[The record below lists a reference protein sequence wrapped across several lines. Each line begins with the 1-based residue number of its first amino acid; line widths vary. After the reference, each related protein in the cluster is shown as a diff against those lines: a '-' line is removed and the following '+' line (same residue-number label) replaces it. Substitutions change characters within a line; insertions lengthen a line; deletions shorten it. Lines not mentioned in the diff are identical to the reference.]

1 MIFNTLLF
9 QKDASG
15 VVVITINRPD
25 SYNSFTEEMAS
36 EFRKAWEIVRE
47 DDDIRSVVLNASQNS
62 PAFSAGVDIKYSWPQ
77 PDNVWKANDPGTF
90 LGPKSNRVW
99 KPIVCA
105 VHGMACGGAFYWI
118 NECDIVICSPE
129 AEFFDPHVTYGLT
142 AAVEPIG
149 LSYKIPLHEVLR
161 MALLGNDERIGAETA
176 LRISLVTEIVE
187 KSNLHSRAIELAES
201 IASKP
206 AASMQGT
213 IKAIWESLDVGREAG
228 LQRALAYTQ
237 LGNGRGTTE
246 LKNNGGAKPTP
257 YITR

>member
-1 MIFNTLLF
+1 MKFNTLIF
-9 QKDASG
+9 QKYPTG
-15 VVVITINRPD
+15 VVVITINRPE
-25 SYNSFTEEMAS
+25 SYNSFTEEMAL

-47 DDDIRSVVLNASQNS
+47 DDDIRAVVLNASLS
-62 PAFSAGVDIKYSWPQ
+62 CPAFSAGVDIKYSWPQ
-77 PDNVWKANDPGTF
+77 PDNNWKAKDPGAF

-99 KPIVCA
+99 KPIICA

-118 NECDIVICSPE
+118 NECDIVICSPD

-187 KSNLHSRAIELAES
+187 KSALHTRATELAES

-213 IKAIWESLDVGREAG
+213 VKAIWESLDVGRETG

-237 LGNGRGTTE
+237 LGNNKGTTE
-246 LKNNGGAKPTP
+246 LKNNGGAKPVTHM
-257 YITR
+257 TR